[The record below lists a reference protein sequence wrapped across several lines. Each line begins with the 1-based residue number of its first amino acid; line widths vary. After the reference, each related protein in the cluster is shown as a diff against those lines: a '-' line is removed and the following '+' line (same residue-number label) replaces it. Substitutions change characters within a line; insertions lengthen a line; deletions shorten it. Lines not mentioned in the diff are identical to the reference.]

1 MLIGEDVRLFRTVR
15 CLLHASSHSSEGLAV
30 SAALA
35 LLAPPYDTFGRGM
48 DAPAPPARSRTE
60 RRETSCMR
68 VVRRFERENET
79 NPREFSS
86 LRPLLRAVDARFE
99 EVFEEV
105 PGDATAWV
113 TYSVWMERLRGADGA
128 EDIIMRGF
136 REGHKELDKRA
147 RALLTQRI
155 ALLALHSGNQKKAR
169 AYAKAATRI
178 DPTRCAGLLT
188 WEELGLS
195 EKEMSE

>member
-1 MLIGEDVRLFRTVR
+1 
-15 CLLHASSHSSEGLAV
+15 
-30 SAALA
+30 
-35 LLAPPYDTFGRGM
+35 
-48 DAPAPPARSRTE
+48 
-60 RRETSCMR
+60 MR

-136 REGHKELDKRA
+136 REGHKELSKTA
-147 RALLTQRI
+147 RALLTQRL
-155 ALLALHSGNQKKAR
+155 ALLALHVRKPETGKSICQSS
-169 AYAKAATRI
+169 TMSRI
-178 DPTRCAGLLT
+178 DTTRNVRWVAHIT
-188 WEELGLS
+188 WEELAS
-195 EKEMSE
+195 DFPKEQR

>member
-1 MLIGEDVRLFRTVR
+1 
-15 CLLHASSHSSEGLAV
+15 
-30 SAALA
+30 
-35 LLAPPYDTFGRGM
+35 
-48 DAPAPPARSRTE
+48 
-60 RRETSCMR
+60 MR

-178 DPTRCAGLLT
+178 DTTNEVRWVAHIT

>member
-1 MLIGEDVRLFRTVR
+1 
-15 CLLHASSHSSEGLAV
+15 
-30 SAALA
+30 
-35 LLAPPYDTFGRGM
+35 
-48 DAPAPPARSRTE
+48 
-60 RRETSCMR
+60 MR

-136 REGHKELDKRA
+136 REGHKELSKTA

-155 ALLALHSGNQKKAR
+155 ATSCTAR
-169 AYAKAATRI
+169 PETRNGQDHMPKQHMSRI
-178 DPTRCAGLLT
+178 DTT
-188 WEELGLS
+188 
-195 EKEMSE
+195 K